1 MVTRSITQFVQHHIA
16 IARRELSDPNS
27 REWFHLALRFW
38 ILFSIVVT
46 IKTFVSPHKHT
57 VYTIFDLASI
67 NWWRGL
73 SIYVSDGLATGYRY
87 TPTFAVALTPM
98 AMLPR
103 AIGGALWTLAN
114 VWMLYGA
121 LRLFARDLLADT
133 WTRRREAEL
142 LAIALLISIRGF
154 WAAQSNALLL
164 ALVLLSGSMILR
176 RHWWRAALCLALPVY
191 IKIWPIAAALVL
203 IACWPKQLSWRWP
216 VIMAVLAIVPFLTQ
230 RPSYVIGQYQS
241 FGELLVGP
249 CQERWSAFRDA
260 WTIWEALGTPD
271 PRVFR
276 AMQLLA
282 AAGVLAACL
291 WKRLSGAPTERVVLT
306 AVALWPAWQLL
317 FGPASERNTY
327 GLLAPALALSL
338 ITSWQSGRGRFLVCL
353 AIACF
358 VIGSGGIERS
368 LAQYAPAAKAI
379 LPLGVVIYVA
389 WFIAYGWRETSPAVR
404 AAQATSQ
411 TDTILAFDTPG
422 RGPVTAVH
430 NERHPHERSRS
441 ARPALVPASRGK
453 VS

>member
-1 MVTRSITQFVQHHIA
+1 MVTRSIAQFAQHHVA
-16 IARRELSDPNS
+16 IARRELSDPDS
-27 REWFHLALRFW
+27 REWFHLALRLW
-38 ILFSIVVT
+38 LIFSVAVT

-73 SIYVSDGLATGYRY
+73 SIYVSEGVATGYRY

-114 VWMLYGA
+114 VWMLYVA
-121 LRLFARDLLADT
+121 LRLFARDLLAET
-133 WTRRREAEL
+133 WTRRREAVL
-142 LAIALLISIRGF
+142 LSIALVISIRGF

-164 ALVLLSGSMILR
+164 ALVLMAGSMILR
-176 RHWWRAALCLALPVY
+176 HNWWRAALCLALPVY

-203 IACWPKQLSWRWP
+203 LACWPRQLSWRWLA
-216 VIMAVLAIVPFLTQ
+216 IMAVLAVVPFMTQ
-230 RPSYVIGQYQS
+230 RPSYVVGQYQS

-260 WTIWEALGTPD
+260 WTIWESLGTPD

-276 AMQLLA
+276 VLQLIA

-291 WKRLSGAPTERVVLT
+291 WKRLSGAPTERVVLA

-327 GLLAPALALSL
+327 GLLAPALALAL
-338 ITSWQSGRGRFLVCL
+338 ITSWQSRRGRTLACV

-389 WFIAYGWRETSPAVR
+389 WFFGYGWRETSPAGS
-404 AAQATSQ
+404 AAQATPQ
-411 TDTILAFDTPG
+411 IDAAMAFHVPG
-422 RGPVTAVH
+422 GGPVTAAH
-430 NERHPHERSRS
+430 AELANHQRTRR
-441 ARPALVPASRGK
+441 ARPALVPASRGE

>member
-1 MVTRSITQFVQHHIA
+1 MTTRSISQFAQHHLA
-16 IARRELSDPNS
+16 IARRELSDPHS
-27 REWFHLALRFW
+27 REWFHLALRLW
-38 ILFSIVVT
+38 ILFSVVVT
-46 IKTFVSPHKHT
+46 IKTFISPHKHT

-73 SIYVSDGLATGYRY
+73 SIYITDGATTGYRY

-133 WTRRREAEL
+133 WTRRREAVL
-142 LAIALLISIRGF
+142 LAVALLISIRGI
-154 WAAQSNALLL
+154 WAAQSNAMLL
-164 ALVLLSGSMILR
+164 ALVLLAGSMILR
-176 RHWWRAALCLALPVY
+176 HYWWRAALCLALPVY

-203 IACWPKQLSWRWP
+203 LACWPKQLSWRWLA
-216 VIMAVLAIVPFLTQ
+216 IMAVLAVVPFLTQ
-230 RPSYVIGQYQS
+230 RPSYVVEQYQS

-249 CQERWSAFRDA
+249 CQQRWSAFRDA

-276 AMQLLA
+276 VLQLLA

-291 WKRLSGAPTERVVLT
+291 WKRLGGAPTERVVLT

-338 ITSWQSGRGRFLVCL
+338 INSWQSRRGRLL
-353 AIACF
+353 ACVAMACF

-389 WFIAYGWRETSPAVR
+389 WFFAYGWREASH
-404 AAQATSQ
+404 AASSLSTTPQ
-411 TDTILAFDTPG
+411 TDTILAFHVPG
-422 RGPVTAVH
+422 GGPVASVH
-430 NERHPHERSRS
+430 AERPPHERTRT